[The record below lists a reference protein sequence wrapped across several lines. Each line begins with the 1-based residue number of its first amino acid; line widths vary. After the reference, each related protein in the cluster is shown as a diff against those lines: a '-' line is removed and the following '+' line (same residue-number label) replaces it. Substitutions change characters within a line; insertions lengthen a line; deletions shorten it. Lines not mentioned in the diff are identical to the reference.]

1 MRGTGK
7 AGIESREGACLGRL
21 AIDDNRLMI
30 IQEGQENSMDKKRLK
45 QYEAKL
51 IERRNQLLNMVERT
65 EDYGREADRDV
76 SQDPADKAS
85 NSYTKELLFSQS
97 TNERNTLR
105 LIEEAIARVTDGS
118 FGECV
123 NCGEEIQPKRLD
135 AIPWTP
141 HCIRCQELVE
151 QGLLN
156 EKEI

>member
-1 MRGTGK
+1 
-7 AGIESREGACLGRL
+7 
-21 AIDDNRLMI
+21 
-30 IQEGQENSMDKKRLK
+30 MDKKRLK
-45 QYEAKL
+45 QYEAEL
-51 IERRNQLLNMVERT
+51 IGRRNKLLNMVERT

>member
-1 MRGTGK
+1 
-7 AGIESREGACLGRL
+7 
-21 AIDDNRLMI
+21 
-30 IQEGQENSMDKKRLK
+30 MDKKKLK
-45 QYEAKL
+45 QYEARL
-51 IERRNQLLNMVERT
+51 LEERNALLGMVERT

-97 TNERNTLR
+97 TTERNRLR
-105 LIEEAIARVTDGS
+105 LIEEALNRIAEGT

-123 NCGEEIQPKRLD
+123 NCGEEISAKRLD

-151 QGLLN
+151 QGLLSEN
-156 EKEI
+156 ER

>member
-1 MRGTGK
+1 
-7 AGIESREGACLGRL
+7 
-21 AIDDNRLMI
+21 
-30 IQEGQENSMDKKRLK
+30 MDKKKVK

-51 IERRNQLLNMVERT
+51 VEQRNALLGMVERT

-97 TNERNTLR
+97 TNERNTLK
-105 LIEEAIARVTDGS
+105 LIEEALDRIGEGS
-118 FGECV
+118 YGECI
-123 NCGEEIQPKRLD
+123 NCGEEISQKRLD

-141 HCIRCQELVE
+141 HCIRCQELLE
-151 QGLLN
+151 QGLLV